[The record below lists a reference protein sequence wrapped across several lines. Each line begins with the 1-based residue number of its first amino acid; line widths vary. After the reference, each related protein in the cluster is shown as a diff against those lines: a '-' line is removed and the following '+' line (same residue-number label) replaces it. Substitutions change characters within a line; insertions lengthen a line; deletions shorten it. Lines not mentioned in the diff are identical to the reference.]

1 MKRLYQKHHG
11 LPGIPQTS
19 GRNGKDGDGGNN
31 IYFGFVSD
39 FFNNMEMTVDN
50 FIRIA
55 RRGDGSHGYSKK
67 GSYYT
72 GIFSF
77 SDTENKYID
86 QDNYTENEKY
96 EDVDKGVNEWGD
108 KMEETTRTYD
118 PDMNIFKYIYSDIHN
133 KPYYDIY
140 DYSYRDKSN
149 PMSWLYIK
157 VDTNNDGLPKAWNKS
172 SGVDWKIYPDT
183 DSYAYPYSDYSGDIA
198 SVDKDFRPGKSLI
211 SNIDGF
217 ELFSIVSNNKRYT
230 YSTDNDYFDDKRYDG
245 YSYSTDDYNNDKPL
259 SYLQYPGDK
268 DKSMIDY
275 FSDLYISGAETGV
288 PFDYVKYSKK
298 AVETVLFTDK
308 LNPDIKA
315 GDIIYFYTDKD
326 SFELDHIVDY
336 MVVITKEL
344 ENCTLTELL
353 AHATITEPFSF
364 KYTSTKQLSS
374 DDYVITNNSVV
385 SVRYGEKS
393 DDVISESE
401 K

>member
-1 MKRLYQKHHG
+1 
-11 LPGIPQTS
+11 
-19 GRNGKDGDGGNN
+19 
-31 IYFGFVSD
+31 
-39 FFNNMEMTVDN
+39 
-50 FIRIA
+50 
-55 RRGDGSHGYSKK
+55 
-67 GSYYT
+67 
-72 GIFSF
+72 
-77 SDTENKYID
+77 
-86 QDNYTENEKY
+86 
-96 EDVDKGVNEWGD
+96 
-108 KMEETTRTYD
+108 MEETTRSYD
-118 PDMNIFKYIYSDIHN
+118 PKKNIFKYIYSDIHN

-157 VDTNNDGLPKAWNKS
+157 VDTNNVGLPKPWNTS
-172 SGVDWKIYPDT
+172 TNDDWKIYPDT
-183 DSYAYPYSDYSGDIA
+183 DSYAYPYSDYSGDKA

-230 YSTDNDYFDDKRYDG
+230 YSTDNEHFDEKRYDG
-245 YSYSTDDYNNDKPL
+245 YTNNDYSDPL
-259 SYLQYPGDK
+259 VHPYDEN
-268 DKSMIDY
+268 KSMIDY

-308 LNPDIKA
+308 LNSDIKA

-385 SVRYGEKS
+385 SVRYGEES
-393 DDVISESE
+393 DGVSSE
-401 K
+401 KVK